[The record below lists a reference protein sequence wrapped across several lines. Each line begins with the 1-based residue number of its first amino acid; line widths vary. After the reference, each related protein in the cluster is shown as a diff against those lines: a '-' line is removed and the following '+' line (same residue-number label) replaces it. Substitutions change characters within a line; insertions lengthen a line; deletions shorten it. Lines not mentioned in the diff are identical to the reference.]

1 MRQPDVI
8 GPSVRAHGRRVAAPI
23 IRTIDQQAANAG
35 DAHLAQ
41 SDFLLAH
48 DRRLT
53 AGVGHHRSRGFPKI
67 LEAQQGSLAYYRRE
81 IDASDR

>member
-53 AGVGHHRSRGFPKI
+53 AGVGHHRSRGDGRPS
-67 LEAQQGSLAYYRRE
+67 LSQDLGSPARFRPY
-81 IDASDR
+81 